1 MNKSDQW
8 KAKQVFQTFGLFRN
22 QFENYDDHS
31 RVVLEVIF
39 EALHG
44 RKRTSLSVPSE
55 KGQVGSE
62 APDGIPS
69 DGEEDFTVEGE

>member
-8 KAKQVFQTFGLFRN
+8 KAKQVFQTFGLFRD

-44 RKRTSLSVPSE
+44 KKRKGLSILSE
-55 KGQVGSE
+55 KGQIRSE
-62 APDGIPS
+62 ASDYIPT
-69 DGEEDFTVEGE
+69 DGEDDFTVEGE